1 VVRSI
6 LSSSTENVLE
16 KALGAS
22 ALRHKIISNNI
33 ANVNTPEFKRSSVLF
48 EERLAEALNETKA
61 TPARTNPRHLA
72 GHNGGGDFN
81 PVIVTETTTSIR
93 ADGNNVDIDAEMAS
107 LAKNNIY
114 YNAVAKELSRYFSN
128 LKAAINEGRR

>member
-48 EERLAEALNETKA
+48 EERLAEALNATQA
-61 TPARTNPRHLA
+61 TPARTNARHLA
-72 GHNGGGDFN
+72 GHNGGDLN

-93 ADGNNVDIDAEMAS
+93 ADGNNVDIDAEMAN

-114 YNAVAKELSRYFSN
+114 YDAVAKELSRYFAN
-128 LKAAINEGRR
+128 LRAAINEGRR